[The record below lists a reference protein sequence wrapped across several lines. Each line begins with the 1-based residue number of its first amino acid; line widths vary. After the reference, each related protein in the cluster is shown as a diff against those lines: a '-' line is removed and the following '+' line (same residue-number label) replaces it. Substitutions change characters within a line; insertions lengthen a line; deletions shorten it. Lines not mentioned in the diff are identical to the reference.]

1 MKLLK
6 KPIHLTFDDLRR
18 EGKSVYNTEEG
29 VHMTMGSLHSG
40 STFPGSI
47 TLDEDDMEFLD
58 RMFKAGL
65 QPVFWIS
72 PIWDTRRDEQD
83 VSEDSDNR

>member
-1 MKLLK
+1 MKMIS
-6 KPIHLTFDDLRR
+6 KPIHMTFSDLRR
-18 EGKSVYNTEEG
+18 KGKSMYNTEEG
-29 VHMTMGSLHSG
+29 VEMTMGSLHSG

-47 TLDEDDMEFLD
+47 TLDEDDMYFLNK
-58 RMFKAGL
+58 MFEAGL

-83 VSEDSDNR
+83 VSEDSNNR